1 MFNVEYERRVLVL
14 ASMVDK
20 SDGGEIA
27 NNAECD
33 ADAGTNVERKDRA
46 AKLLRGMI
54 DNSSSVRNAMS
65 TKRRR

>member
-1 MFNVEYERRVLVL
+1 MFNVEYERSALVL
-14 ASMVDK
+14 ALMANEG
-20 SDGGEIA
+20 DGREIA
-27 NNAECD
+27 DNAECD

-65 TKRRR
+65 TRGRR